1 VSRGRLEG
9 LTSIVTGAGSGIGR
23 AIAVRFAGEGARMLA
38 AGRALENT
46 EETVELVRAAGGTAE
61 AIQCDVADEQSVLS
75 LYEAFDAGE
84 LGPDLHV
91 LVNSAG
97 IGSFTATEDTDLDTW
112 EQVFAVNSR
121 GVFLMSKHALG
132 RLRPPD
138 ASIVN
143 IASVAGMVGTP
154 DRAAYCASK
163 GAVIAFTRAMAIDCV
178 DRGIRVNALC
188 PGTTDTRW
196 IDRVVEVVGESR
208 DDLAARQP
216 MGRLGTAEEI
226 AEAAVYLASR
236 EASFTTGSQMVVDGG
251 LTAR

>member
-1 VSRGRLEG
+1 VSGGRLEG
-9 LTSIVTGAGSGIGR
+9 LTAIVTGAGSGMGR
-23 AIAVRFAGEGARMLA
+23 AIALRFADEGARVLVS
-38 AGRALENT
+38 GRSIGNVNE
-46 EETVELVRAAGGTAE
+46 TAE
-61 AIQCDVADEQSVLS
+61 AVRERGAEAQAVECDVAEEQSVLA
-75 LYEAFDAGE
+75 LYEAFDEG
-84 LGPDLHV
+84 LGPDLNV

-97 IGSFTATEDTDLDTW
+97 IGSFTSTEGTDLDTW
-112 EQVFAVNSR
+112 ERVFAVNSR
-121 GVFLMSKHALG
+121 GVFLMSKHGLG

-138 ASIVN
+138 ASVVN
-143 IASVAGMVGTP
+143 IASVAGMVGIP

-178 DRGIRVNALC
+178 ERGIRVNALC

-196 IDRVVEVVGESR
+196 IQRVVDEEGESR

-226 AEAAVYLASR
+226 AEAAVYLASP
-236 EASFTTGSQMVVDGG
+236 EASFTTGSEMVVDGG

>member
-1 VSRGRLEG
+1 MSGGTLEG
-9 LTSIVTGAGSGIGR
+9 LTSIVTGAGSGMGR
-23 AIAVRFAGEGARMLA
+23 AIALRFAEEGARVVA
-38 AGRALENT
+38 AGRSLDNVAE
-46 EETVELVRAAGGTAE
+46 TAE
-61 AIQCDVADEQSVLS
+61 AVRERGAEADAVQCDVADEASVLA
-75 LYEAFDAGE
+75 LYEAFDSG

-97 IGSFTATEDTDLDTW
+97 IGSFTATGDTDLETW
-112 EQVFAVNSR
+112 ERVFAVNSR

-143 IASVAGMVGTP
+143 IASVAGMVGIP

-178 DRGIRVNALC
+178 GQGIRVNALC

-196 IDRVVEVVGESR
+196 IDRVVDEEGESR

-216 MGRLGTAEEI
+216 MGRLGTADEI
-226 AEAAVYLASR
+226 AEAAVYLASPG
-236 EASFTTGSQMVVDGG
+236 ASFTTGSQLVVDGG